1 MSERPTNSSTYQ
13 PSSRWEKKYIISKA
27 NGQPVDPKAE
37 YLVLRL
43 DTDTH
48 ARTAALAWAAAIE
61 AEAPALAADVRDRVK
76 GYCEPPDAKEV

>member
-48 ARTAALAWAAAIE
+48 ARTAALAWRLLSK
-61 AEAPALAADVRDRVK
+61 PKPQRWQQMYVT
-76 GYCEPPDAKEV
+76 G